1 MAGYV
6 ASARLQ
12 GGVPR
17 FVGGGAAAAWFADG
31 QGMAG
36 EPAAESAGPVV
47 DHVGSVAENVDLVG
61 RPIDDVIADWLAS
74 VGESW
79 SQLTFFLFDPD
90 SWR

>member
-1 MAGYV
+1 M

-17 FVGGGAAAAWFADG
+17 FVGGGTAAAWSV
-31 QGMAG
+31 
-36 EPAAESAGPVV
+36 EERPAANASGVDDSNLAADPV
-47 DHVGSVAENVDLVG
+47 ELVG
-61 RPIDDVIADWLAS
+61 RPLDEALGDWLAS

>member
-1 MAGYV
+1 M

-17 FVGGGAAAAWFADG
+17 FVGGGAVTVWSADG
-31 QGMAG
+31 RLAPPGG
-36 EPAAESAGPVV
+36 SLIEELPVAADRVE
-47 DHVGSVAENVDLVG
+47 LVG
-61 RPIDDVIADWLAS
+61 RPVNEGLGDWLAS

>member
-17 FVGGGAAAAWFADG
+17 FVGGGAAAAW
-31 QGMAG
+31 
-36 EPAAESAGPVV
+36 SAGGRSVTCLSGTDDLALAA
-47 DHVGSVAENVDLVG
+47 DHVELVG
-61 RPIDDVIADWLAS
+61 RPVDEVMTDWLAS
-74 VGESW
+74 VGDSW
-79 SQLTFFLFDPD
+79 AQLTFFLFDPD

>member
-1 MAGYV
+1 VAGYV

-17 FVGGGAAAAWFADG
+17 FVGGGAAVAWSADG
-31 QGMAG
+31 RPDARADATADLAL
-36 EPAAESAGPVV
+36 AADPV
-47 DHVGSVAENVDLVG
+47 ELVG
-61 RPIDDVIADWLAS
+61 RPLDEAIGDWLAS

>member
-1 MAGYV
+1 M

-17 FVGGGAAAAWFADG
+17 FVGGGTAAAWSAEVRLAADALG
-31 QGMAG
+31 TDDPDLA
-36 EPAAESAGPVV
+36 AGPV
-47 DHVGSVAENVDLVG
+47 ELVG
-61 RPIDDVIADWLAS
+61 RPLDEALGDWLGS

-79 SQLTFFLFDPD
+79 SQLTFYLFDPD

>member
-1 MAGYV
+1 V

-17 FVGGGAAAAWFADG
+17 FVGGGAAPAWTADRRL
-31 QGMAG
+31 
-36 EPAAESAGPVV
+36 PAGPSGAADPALNA
-47 DHVGSVAENVDLVG
+47 DHVELVG
-61 RPIDDVIADWLAS
+61 RPVDEVIVDWLAS

>member
-1 MAGYV
+1 MAGYA

-17 FVGGGAAAAWFADG
+17 FIGGGLEPMPAQGPLPVPGATVDDPRVLADPEELVG
-31 QGMAG
+31 Q
-36 EPAAESAGPVV
+36 PV
-47 DHVGSVAENVDLVG
+47 DH
-61 RPIDDVIADWLAS
+61 VIADWLAS

>member
-17 FVGGGAAAAWFADG
+17 FVGGGAVATWSTDGRHAGGANGTDDPALAA
-31 QGMAG
+31 
-36 EPAAESAGPVV
+36 
-47 DHVGSVAENVDLVG
+47 DHVELVG
-61 RPIDDVIADWLAS
+61 RPVDEVIADWLES
-74 VGESW
+74 VGDSW

>member
-17 FVGGGAAAAWFADG
+17 FVGGGAAAAWTADV
-31 QGMAG
+31 QG
-36 EPAAESAGPVV
+36 AGPSGADDLPLAA
-47 DHVGSVAENVDLVG
+47 DHVELVG
-61 RPIDDVIADWLAS
+61 RPVDEVIADWLAA
-74 VGESW
+74 VGDSW

>member
-1 MAGYV
+1 MAGYA

-12 GGVPR
+12 GAAPQFAFAGQHAYDPASQVATDAPSATD
-17 FVGGGAAAAWFADG
+17 GAVID
-31 QGMAG
+31 QL
-36 EPAAESAGPVV
+36 
-47 DHVGSVAENVDLVG
+47 DLVG
-61 RPIDDVIADWLAS
+61 RPVDEIVADWLAS

>member
-17 FVGGGAAAAWFADG
+17 FIGGGDVTGRVNMGRAAPDTRDEAPLTA
-31 QGMAG
+31 
-36 EPAAESAGPVV
+36 
-47 DHVGSVAENVDLVG
+47 DHVELVG
-61 RPIDDVIADWLAS
+61 RPMDEALADWLAS
-74 VGESW
+74 IGESW

>member
-17 FVGGGAAAAWFADG
+17 FVGGGAAAGWSAAAAADG
-31 QGMAG
+31 GHPAG
-36 EPAAESAGPVV
+36 TPGTDDPAPTA
-47 DHVGSVAENVDLVG
+47 DHVELVG
-61 RPIDDVIADWLAS
+61 RPMDEVIADWLAS

-79 SQLTFFLFDPD
+79 TQLTFFLFDPD

>member
-17 FVGGGAAAAWFADG
+17 FAGGGAAVAWSSDGGVAARPTVTGDVAL
-31 QGMAG
+31 
-36 EPAAESAGPVV
+36 AA
-47 DHVGSVAENVDLVG
+47 DHVELVG
-61 RPIDDVIADWLAS
+61 RPVDEVIGDWLAS
-74 VGESW
+74 VGDAW

>member
-17 FVGGGAAAAWFADG
+17 FVGGGAAAAWTADVH
-31 QGMAG
+31 AV
-36 EPAAESAGPVV
+36 GPSGADDLPLA
-47 DHVGSVAENVDLVG
+47 DHVELVG
-61 RPIDDVIADWLAS
+61 RPVDEVIAEWLAS